1 MEIDRRI
8 ARFGVLELVH
18 RSPPRDVEA
27 LPRRRRARGHYP
39 RAGGGRK

>member
-1 MEIDRRI
+1 MEIVRRD

-27 LPRRRRARGHYP
+27 MPRRGRVCGHYP
-39 RAGGGRK
+39 RTRAG